1 MTDTGKKNATPR
13 VSVVMSVHN
22 DAQRV
27 DTAVRSILGQ
37 TFRDLELIVIDD
49 GSTDATP
56 EVLDR
61 LAREDGHLRV
71 IHQANTGLTG
81 ALIRGCELARGE
93 FIARQ
98 DSDDWS
104 HPFRIAE
111 QVALLDADP
120 GIGFV
125 SCAVRYVGP
134 GDEPLCVV
142 SRSTD
147 SMQATE
153 GLLQRR
159 QGPPA
164 HGSVMFR
171 AALYAQVGG
180 YRAPFHYAQDSDLW
194 LRMAEVARI
203 GYLDSLRYQHRK
215 DAGSTSGAARAAQ
228 KRFGELGHL
237 CRQARLAGQP
247 EAPFLDEAEALAR
260 QVKAGIAQTPA
271 GQRRALAD
279 ANYLIGAMLTANRDA
294 RARGY
299 LWQAIRLCPWRAKPW
314 LRLAHSLLTGRSA
327 IATNQTMN
335 GGSSEQDSLRDC

>member
-1 MTDTGKKNATPR
+1 
-13 VSVVMSVHN
+13 MSVHN

-27 DTAVRSILGQ
+27 ATAVRSILGQ
-37 TFRDLELIVIDD
+37 AFRDLELIVIDD

-61 LAREDGHLRV
+61 LAREDGRLRV
-71 IHQANTGLTG
+71 VHQANTGLTR
-81 ALIRGCELARGE
+81 ALIRGCELACGE

-104 HPFRIAE
+104 HPLRIAE

-134 GDEPLCVV
+134 ADEPLCVIT
-142 SRSTD
+142 RSTD
-147 SMQATE
+147 STEATE
-153 GLLQRR
+153 GLHGHRL
-159 QGPPA
+159 GPPA

-180 YRAPFHYAQDSDLW
+180 YRAPFHFAQDSDLW

-203 GYLDSLRYQHRK
+203 GYIDSVRYQHRK

-237 CRQARLAGQP
+237 CRSARQEGQD
-247 EAPFLDEAEALAR
+247 EAPWLAEADLLAQR
-260 QVKAGIAQTPA
+260 VRAGFAQTPA
-271 GQRRALAD
+271 ERRRALAD
-279 ANYLIGAMLTANRDA
+279 ANYLIGAMLVVNRDA
-294 RARGY
+294 RARSY
-299 LWQAIRLCPWRAKPW
+299 LTQAIRLCPWRAKPW
-314 LRLAHSLLTGRSA
+314 LRFGQSLLTGRRVPAVSRE
-327 IATNQTMN
+327 TN
-335 GGSSEQDSLRDC
+335 

>member
-1 MTDTGKKNATPR
+1 MNLPR
-13 VSVVMSVHN
+13 VSAVMSVHN

-27 DTAVRSILGQ
+27 ESAVRSILGQ

-61 LAREDGHLRV
+61 LAREDGRLRV
-71 IHQANTGLTG
+71 VRQDNTGLTR

-104 HPFRIAE
+104 HPQRIAE
-111 QVALLDADP
+111 QVALLDSDP

-134 GDEPLCVV
+134 EDEPLCVV

-147 SMQATE
+147 SVQATE

-171 AALYAQVGG
+171 RSVYTQAGG
-180 YRAPFHYAQDSDLW
+180 YRAPFHFAQDSDLW
-194 LRMAEVARI
+194 LRMAEITRI
-203 GYLDSLRYQHRK
+203 GYLADVRYHHRK
-215 DAGSTSGAARAAQ
+215 DARSTSGAARAAQ

-237 CRQARLAGQP
+237 CRRARQAGEQ
-247 EAPFLDEAEALAR
+247 EAPWLAEAEALAQR
-260 QVKAGIAQTPA
+260 VRAGLAQTPSE
-271 GQRRALAD
+271 RRDALAD
-279 ANYLIGAMLTANRDA
+279 AQYLIGAMLVVNRDA
-294 RARGY
+294 RARDY
-299 LWQAIRLCPWRAKPW
+299 LVQAIRQRP
-314 LRLAHSLLTGRSA
+314 LRPKTWVRLGQSLLTGRRVLAVSRE
-327 IATNQTMN
+327 TN
-335 GGSSEQDSLRDC
+335 

>member
-1 MTDTGKKNATPR
+1 MTDTTPR
-13 VSVVMSVHN
+13 VSAVMSAHN
-22 DAQRV
+22 DAQHV
-27 DTAVRSILGQ
+27 EAAVRSILGQ
-37 TFRDLELIVIDD
+37 AFRSLELIVIDD

-61 LAREDGHLRV
+61 LAREDGRLRV
-71 IHQANTGLTG
+71 VHQDNTGLTR

-104 HPFRIAE
+104 HPLRIAE
-111 QVALLDADP
+111 QVALLDSDP

-147 SMQATE
+147 STQATE

-171 AALYAQVGG
+171 RSVYTQTGG
-180 YRAPFHYAQDSDLW
+180 YRAPFHFAQDSDLW
-194 LRMAEVARI
+194 LRMAEITRI
-203 GYLDSLRYQHRK
+203 GYLADVRYHHRK
-215 DAGSTSGAARAAQ
+215 DARSTSGAARAAQ

-237 CRQARLAGQP
+237 CRQARLADQP
-247 EAPFLDEAEALAR
+247 EAPFLAEAEALAQ

-271 GQRRALAD
+271 GRRRALAD
-279 ANYLIGAMLTANRDA
+279 ANYLIGAMLVANYDA

-299 LWQAIRLCPWRAKPW
+299 LSQAIHLCPWRVKPW
-314 LRLAHSLLTGRSA
+314 LRLGHSLLTGRSA
-327 IATNQTMN
+327 IATDQTMN
-335 GGSSEQDSLRDC
+335 GGSPEQDSLRDS